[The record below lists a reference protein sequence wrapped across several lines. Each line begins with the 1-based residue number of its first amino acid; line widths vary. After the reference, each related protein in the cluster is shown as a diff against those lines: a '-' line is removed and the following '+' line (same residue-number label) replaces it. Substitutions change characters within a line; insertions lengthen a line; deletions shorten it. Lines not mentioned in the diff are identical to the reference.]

1 MAETHIER
9 LPWHDLSPAS
19 LTSDLVLVPVGA
31 LEPHGRHAPL
41 GTDVFIAAGLAD
53 RLASATGGYVYPAMS
68 LATLNLIYDFR
79 YAPGS
84 MSFSHDLLIRIYTE
98 IGCELVRQGFR
109 RVVYVNAHSC
119 NAAILQIAAFEV
131 HSRSGGQAGV
141 LEWWSAGREVI
152 EAIKGHAWGTHG
164 DEIETSLLLATEHGH
179 LVDLGQAVANS
190 KGLDDV
196 DADERAL
203 YQQKVVFTRRLD
215 ERWVGQSLNM
225 GDPRLATAE
234 HGNAILE
241 RCVEVGLKL
250 TQVLALQAELEA
262 RARV

>member
-1 MAETHIER
+1 MAETHLER

-19 LTSDLVLVPVGA
+19 RTSDVVLVPVGA

-164 DEIETSLLLATEHGH
+164 DEIETSLLLATEHAH
-179 LVDLGQAVANS
+179 LVDLGHGRCQQQ
-190 KGLDDV
+190 GLGRCRRRRT
-196 DADERAL
+196 RAL
-203 YQQKVVFTRRLD
+203 
-215 ERWVGQSLNM
+215 
-225 GDPRLATAE
+225 PAE
-234 HGNAILE
+234 S
-241 RCVEVGLKL
+241 
-250 TQVLALQAELEA
+250 
-262 RARV
+262 RVYAAP